1 MLRWRRLGS
10 FVACSFLLLNVKALV
25 TCNPR
30 TLIIG
35 FCTYVNIFS
44 SYEVLC
50 CLSEIVSP
58 FLSFVVDAR
67 P

>member
-1 MLRWRRLGS
+1 MLRWRRLGF
-10 FVACSFLLLNVKALV
+10 FVVCSFLLLNVKTLV

-35 FCTYVNIFS
+35 FCMYVNIFS

-50 CLSEIVSP
+50 YLSEIASP
-58 FLSFVVDAR
+58 FFSFVVDAR